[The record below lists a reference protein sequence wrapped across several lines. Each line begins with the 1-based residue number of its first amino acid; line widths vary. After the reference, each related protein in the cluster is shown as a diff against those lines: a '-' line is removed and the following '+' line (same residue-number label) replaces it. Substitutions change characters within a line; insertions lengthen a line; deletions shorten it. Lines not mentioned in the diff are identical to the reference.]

1 MSRRDLYHD
10 AVRRAL
16 EKDGW
21 LITHDPLVLAYG
33 RRDLYVDLGAEAPM
47 AAERAGRKIAVEVK
61 SFLSPSPMVDL
72 ERALGQ
78 YVLYGFLIGRR
89 EPDRLLYL
97 AVSREA
103 MESVFDEPAGRD
115 LVAERQIRLIVFE
128 PSEEVIVRWI
138 EPTTDGSCER

>member
-21 LITHDPLVLAYG
+21 VITHDPLVLAYG
-33 RRDLYVDLGAEAPM
+33 RRDLYVDLGAEAPI

-61 SFLSPSPMVDL
+61 SFLSPSPMIDL

-78 YVLYGFLIGRR
+78 YLLYGFLIERR

-97 AVSREA
+97 AISREA
-103 MESVFDEPAGRD
+103 MESVFEEPAGRD
-115 LVAERQIRLIVFE
+115 LVAERQIRLMVFDA
-128 PSEEVIVRWI
+128 SEEVIVRWI
-138 EPTTDGSCER
+138 EPSTGESSAK